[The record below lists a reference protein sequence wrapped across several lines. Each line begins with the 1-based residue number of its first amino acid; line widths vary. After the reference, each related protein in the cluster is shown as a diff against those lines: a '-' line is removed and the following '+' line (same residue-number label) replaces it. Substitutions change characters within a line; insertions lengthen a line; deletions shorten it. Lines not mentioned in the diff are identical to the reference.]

1 MSDCHF
7 CHVVANDRAQVVA
20 ENEHAYVVRDNF
32 PVTPGH
38 TLLLPKRHVADYFG
52 LNEQETLAIHA
63 LLCEQKRILEEG
75 DATIEGFNVGVNCG
89 EMAGQSFFH
98 CHVHLIPRRRGDV
111 DKPKGGVRHVVPKK
125 GFY

>member
-1 MSDCHF
+1 MHDCHF
-7 CHVVANDRAQVVA
+7 CNVEANDRGQIVA
-20 ENEHAYVVRDNF
+20 ENEWAFVARDSF

-52 LNEQETLAIHA
+52 LTAQEAVAIHA
-63 LLCEQKRILEEG
+63 LLCEQKLILEKQ
-75 DATIEGFNVGVNCG
+75 DSSIEGFNIGVNCG

-111 DKPKGGVRHVVPKK
+111 DKPKGGVRHVIPKK